1 MPAFGGLGS
10 RTVRAG
16 WRKHQTPGA
25 PRLGWCRVRDELAA
39 VHQVPTAA
47 CAKTTALRVQT
58 RLGLREARQLFKV
71 TQLGVRGGQCHALS
85 LSFIDEETEAQKAG
99 ILLPSSHRWQH
110 GTLPCAARSRPSVGR
125 GWAEWGGGRV
135 YPGPAVGCT
144 QGQDGRPRWL
154 GCRGAAY
161 LDGDMGYG
169 QAHPARTYSACCMLD
184 GRWLERGQVGL
195 DGSSGLS
202 GSGGLPRTEEGR
214 RLGEGVWAWP
224 APLCTGGARFVSVC
238 PSLVVMAEAKHPLIL
253 NPSCRAPL
261 VPGTL
266 CHPGGA
272 GWAPGTG
279 CGPPF
284 PAGRQVW
291 SPGLTRAASAAL
303 RPAW

>member
-1 MPAFGGLGS
+1 MS
-10 RTVRAG
+10 
-16 WRKHQTPGA
+16 
-25 PRLGWCRVRDELAA
+25 
-39 VHQVPTAA
+39 
-47 CAKTTALRVQT
+47 
-58 RLGLREARQLFKV
+58 
-71 TQLGVRGGQCHALS
+71 
-85 LSFIDEETEAQKAG
+85 
-99 ILLPSSHRWQH
+99 
-110 GTLPCAARSRPSVGR
+110 
-125 GWAEWGGGRV
+125 
-135 YPGPAVGCT
+135 
-144 QGQDGRPRWL
+144 
-154 GCRGAAY
+154 GAAY
-161 LDGDMGYG
+161 LGGDVGYG
-169 QAHPARTYSACCMLD
+169 QAHPARTYSACCVLD
-184 GRWLERGQVGL
+184 GRRLERGQVGL
-195 DGSSGLS
+195 DGGSGLS

-284 PAGRQVW
+284 PAGHRVW
-291 SPGLTRAASAAL
+291 SPGLTRAAPGAL